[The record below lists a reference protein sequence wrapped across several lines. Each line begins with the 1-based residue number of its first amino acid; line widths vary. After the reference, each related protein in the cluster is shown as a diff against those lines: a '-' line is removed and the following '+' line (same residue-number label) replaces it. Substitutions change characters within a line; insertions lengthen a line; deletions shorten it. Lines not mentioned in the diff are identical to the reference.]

1 MILPRHPSG
10 SQDDDPTGVRALLSA
25 LPEPEPMPHDLVQR
39 ITATLAAE
47 HAAREATSAAPASTV
62 TPFLPSRRRAVS
74 GRRVLAAL
82 VGAAAVLAV
91 ATMIGT
97 DTLNSSRNSTAS
109 SAGSAAAQLAAT
121 SRAEATPTTSPTVVI
136 QQSATRY
143 TEAGWLTQAGRLS
156 SSRTKGTAP
165 LAEAP
170 SLGPVGTRAGL
181 SDCLAALGE
190 SGFTAVTADLASY
203 EGRPA
208 VVIVTWHRS
217 ARTAY
222 AVQRTCSRADAG
234 VLHGATPLP

>member
-25 LPEPEPMPHDLVQR
+25 LPEPEPMPNDLVQR

-62 TPFLPSRRRAVS
+62 TPFLSSRRRTVS

-97 DTLNSSRNSTAS
+97 GALTNPSSQTSGSAS
-109 SAGSAAAQLAAT
+109 SAAAQLAAT
-121 SRAEATPTTSPTVVI
+121 SRSEATPSTPPTVVI
-136 QQSATRY
+136 QRSATRY
-143 TEAGWLTQAGRLS
+143 SEAEWLTQAARLS
-156 SSRTKGTAP
+156 SSRTRGTAP

-170 SLGPVGTRAGL
+170 SLGSVGTRAGL

-190 SGFTAVTADLASY
+190 SGFTAVTADLAYY

-208 VVIVTWHRS
+208 AIIVAWHPS
-217 ARTAY
+217 GRTAY

-234 VLHGATPLP
+234 VLHGATQLP

>member
-25 LPEPEPMPHDLVQR
+25 LPEPEPMPNDLVQR

-62 TPFLPSRRRAVS
+62 TPFLPSRRRTVS

-97 DTLNSSRNSTAS
+97 DTLRSRSSTAS

-121 SRAEATPTTSPTVVI
+121 SGSEATPPTSPTIVI
-136 QQSATRY
+136 QRSATRY
-143 TEAGWLTQAGRLS
+143 SEAEWLTQAARLS
-156 SSRTKGTAP
+156 SSRTRGTAP

-208 VVIVTWHRS
+208 AVIVAWHPS
-217 ARTAY
+217 GRTAY

-234 VLHGATPLP
+234 VLHGATRLP